1 MSDTTAARAGAARA
15 GVARPP
21 APGPPAAAAPRPV
34 GRPGGRRGGRLRTA
48 TELTILLG
56 PALAL
61 FVGFVLV
68 PIVIAIYY
76 SLFNWDGLGPLTD
89 FTGARNY
96 LVAFK
101 DPAFIGA
108 IEHTLLLTGLSVVIQ
123 LPLSVAI
130 SLLLNRKFRG
140 RGFMR
145 LVTFA
150 PYVLPPAVTA
160 VMWQLILQP
169 GGFMDQLFSAVG
181 LGGAVQLWL
190 ADTHVVIWTVF
201 LVLTW
206 QYIGF
211 GIVLL
216 LAGLQGIPRELHEAA
231 AIDGATAWQATRMV
245 TLPLLGP
252 TIRVWVFINVIG
264 ALQIFDINQILTNGG
279 PGGASSTIATYM
291 YQDGFRSLEFGYGA
305 AIAVILFVFCFVFA
319 VAWQRYAMRRDTAG
333 ALTRAVS

>member
-1 MSDTTAARAGAARA
+1 MADVTAALRGRKLRSH
-15 GVARPP
+15 RP
-21 APGPPAAAAPRPV
+21 RS
-34 GRPGGRRGGRLRTA
+34 RRLRRA
-48 TELTILLG
+48 AELTIWLG
-56 PALAL
+56 PALVL

-68 PIVIAIYY
+68 PIVIAVEY

-89 FTGARNY
+89 FTGVRNY
-96 LVAFK
+96 QIAFK
-101 DPAFIGA
+101 DPAFIQA

-130 SLLLNRKFRG
+130 ALLLNRKFRG

-169 GGFMDQLFSAVG
+169 DGFMDQFFTALG

-190 ADTHVVIWTVF
+190 ANTQVVIWTVF
-201 LVLTW
+201 GVLTW

-216 LAGLQGIPRELHEAA
+216 LAGLQGIPRELREAA
-231 AIDGATAWQATRMV
+231 AIDGATGWQTTRMV

-291 YQDGFRSLEFGYGA
+291 YSDGFRSLEFGYGA
-305 AIAVILFVFCFVFA
+305 AIAVILFIFCFIFA
-319 VAWQRYAMRRDTAG
+319 LAWQRYALRRDTAG
-333 ALTRAVS
+333 ALTRAVN